1 MKKFIVCLMAG
12 VLCGLGVSAQS
23 TLGGLYQV
31 VTSTTDFA
39 TGDTIILVSY
49 DAEKKVYAMGTYDSK
64 EGNAFHA
71 VNIGTTTADCLPPTI
86 TLDAANTAGEVYEYK
101 VIVHKTKGGALDYV
115 NLQDKDGKYVQADGT
130 SLKLSNTASSTL
142 EKWVPY
148 LLDNDNFPYEAV
160 CLKYYMEGMKFIS
173 YTPPYGFKNYSGASV
188 GGAYYMRAYC
198 YKKIATNE
206 TLRIGDTGYATMYYG
221 SNDVELPDGTTAYTI
236 NVTKEGDKYKLNR
249 SSIGTT
255 VPHGTAVVVKGEPN
269 TDYHPTI
276 YSAAA
281 TEAKGLASVEGNM
294 LYGTDTEAMQS
305 NGDGY
310 YFKLTNHATKGVG
323 FYWGENDGAAFT
335 NKAHKAYLFLP
346 AEMAPASI
354 SDIPFS
360 SMEEDGV
367 TLVEEVRSPETQDMT
382 KSVYDLKGCRADAK
396 GKGLRILNGK
406 KLIMK

>member
-49 DAEKKVYAMGTYDSK
+49 DAEKTVYAMGTYDSK

-71 VNIGTTTADCLPPTI
+71 INIGTTTAAYLPPTI
-86 TLDAANTAGEVYEYK
+86 ALDAANTAGEVYEYK
-101 VIVHKTKGGALDYV
+101 VIVHKSSKGVLDYV
-115 NLQDKDGKYVQADGT
+115 NLQDKDGKYVHTDDSNLT
-130 SLKLSNTASSTL
+130 LSNTASSNL
-142 EKWVPY
+142 ERWVPY
-148 LLDNDNFPYEAV
+148 IYSDNDNFPYEAV
-160 CLKYYMEGMKFIS
+160 CLKYKEQMKFIS
-173 YTPPYGFKNYSGASV
+173 YTPSYDFKNYDRPFGS
-188 GGAYYMRAYC
+188 AYYMRAYS

-206 TLRIGDTGYATMYYG
+206 TLRIGETGYATMYYG

-294 LYGTDTEAMQS
+294 LHGTDTEVLQS

-323 FYWGENDGAAFT
+323 FYWGEDEGAAFT

-360 SMEEDGV
+360 SMEEGGV
-367 TLVEEVRSPETQDMT
+367 TLVEEVRSTEMQDMT
-382 KSVYDLKGCRADAK
+382 KSVYDLKGCRVDAK
-396 GKGLRILNGK
+396 GKGLRIVNGK

>member
-1 MKKFIVCLMAG
+1 MKKFIVGLAAG

-49 DAEKKVYAMGTYDSK
+49 DAEENVYAMGTYDS
-64 EGNAFHA
+64 EEENAFHA
-71 VNIGTTTADCLPPTI
+71 VNIGTTTADYLPSTI

-101 VIVHKTKGGALDYV
+101 VEKGKGFIT
-115 NLQDKDGKYVQADGT
+115 LQNGGKYVQADGT
-130 SLKLSNTASSTL
+130 SLKLSNTASSNL
-142 EKWVPY
+142 ERWVPY
-148 LLDNDNFPYEAV
+148 LYENMSKFPYEAV

-206 TLRIGDTGYATMYYG
+206 TLRIGETGYATMYYG

-281 TEAKGLASVEGNM
+281 TEANGLTSVEGNM

-323 FYWGENDGAAFT
+323 FYWGEDEGAAFT

-360 SMEEDGV
+360 SMEEGGV
-367 TLVEEVRSPETQDMT
+367 TLVEEVRNTETQDMT

-396 GKGLRILNGK
+396 GKGLRIVNGK

>member
-1 MKKFIVCLMAG
+1 MKKFIVGLAAG

-39 TGDTIILVSY
+39 TGDTIVLVSY
-49 DAEKKVYAMGTYDSK
+49 DAEKNVYAMGTYDS
-64 EGNAFHA
+64 EEENAFHA
-71 VNIGTTTADCLPPTI
+71 VNIGTTTADLPSTI

-101 VIVHKTKGGALDYV
+101 VEKSKSKIALK
-115 NLQDKDGKYVQADGT
+115 NGTKYVSIDGT
-130 SLKLSNTASSTL
+130 SLIQANSSFEWT
-142 EKWVPY
+142 PY
-148 LLDNDNFPYEAV
+148 LYSEVPKYPYEGV
-160 CLKYYMEGMKFIS
+160 CLYSNSKWLS
-173 YTPPYGFKNYSGASV
+173 YTPPYGFKNYGDAMPPS
-188 GGAYYMRAYC
+188 YCMRAYC

-206 TLRIGDTGYATMYYG
+206 TLRIGETGYATMYYG

-255 VPHGTAVVVKGEPN
+255 VPRGTAVVVKGEPN

-276 YSAAA
+276 YSATA
-281 TEAKGLASVEGNM
+281 TTARGLSAVAENM
-294 LYGTDTEAMQS
+294 LHGTDTEAMQN

-323 FYWGENDGAAFT
+323 FYWGEDEGAAFT

-346 AEMAPASI
+346 AGMAPASI
-354 SDIPFS
+354 GDIPFS

-367 TLVEEVRSPETQDMT
+367 TLVEEVRSTETQDMT
-382 KSVYDLKGCRADAK
+382 KSVYDLKGCRTDAK
-396 GKGLRILNGK
+396 GNGLRIVNGK